1 MSKRKLTIG
10 ALAIV
15 LCAAFLSYFSK
26 YTPDLTPTVD
36 PAYETNAPELQTQ
49 PNPEFA
55 DKLTASNI
63 AMILVHSDFS
73 DENAI
78 ALESLR
84 IWAKQKFNQDRK
96 YLHPVSVHVDERQN
110 TVFSAFLANLLGP
123 ERGLFER
130 GVKQFLGW
138 RIDEFHDTEA
148 YESFRVDY
156 YGLFGVDPEAA
167 TLLARYQEERAKLAI
182 ETISGFIF
190 VLLAAASCAAYYF
203 RSRQWIS
210 KSRLTL
216 SYAWF
221 AGAMLYLGCGWN
233 ANEVSYVVSAVV
245 SAIIGLY
252 LRYPIRLSF
261 DEAGYLDIRNID
273 LSPKLVIGLAWASLT
288 LVGIQLLTWV
298 KAGSL
303 INPDPIT
310 LLISSIT
317 GNFLHEPSDIKRHIL
332 HAIGLVWLASTVSTL
347 YTLKRGVAATPEL
360 EAQLANLGDQVKVSR

>member
-10 ALAIV
+10 ALVIV

-26 YTPDLTPTVD
+26 YSPDLTPTVD

-49 PNPEFA
+49 PNPQFA
-55 DKLTASNI
+55 DKLIASNI
-63 AMILVHSDFS
+63 AMVLVHSDFS
-73 DENAI
+73 DKNAV

-84 IWAKQKFNQDRK
+84 TWAKERFSQDRK
-96 YLHPVSVHVDERQN
+96 YLHPVSVRADERQN
-110 TVFSAFLANLLGP
+110 TVFSAFFINLLGP
-123 ERGLFER
+123 ERGLMER
-130 GVKQFLGW
+130 GIKQFLGW

-167 TLLARYQEERAKLAI
+167 TLLARYQEERAKLAT
-182 ETISGFIF
+182 ETITGFLF
-190 VLLAAASCAAYYF
+190 VLLSAVSCAVYYF

-210 KSRLTL
+210 KARLTL

-221 AGAMLYLGCGWN
+221 AGSALYLGCGWY
-233 ANEVSYVVSAVV
+233 ANEVSFVVSAVV
-245 SAIIGLY
+245 SAVIGLY

-273 LSPKLVIGLAWASLT
+273 LSPKLVVALSFVSLT
-288 LVGIQLLTWV
+288 LVGIQLVTWV

-303 INPDPIT
+303 IDPDPVT
-310 LLISSIT
+310 LLISSVT

-332 HAIGLVWLASTVSTL
+332 HAIGLVWLASTASTL
-347 YTLKRGVAATPEL
+347 YVLKRGVAATPEL
-360 EAQLANLGDQVKVSR
+360 EAQLANLDQVNASR